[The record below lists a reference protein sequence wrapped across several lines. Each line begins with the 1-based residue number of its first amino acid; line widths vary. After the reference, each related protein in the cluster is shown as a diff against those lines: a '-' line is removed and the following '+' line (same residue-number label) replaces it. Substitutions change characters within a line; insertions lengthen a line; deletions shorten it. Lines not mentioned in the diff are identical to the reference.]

1 MKNPKNHI
9 LEAAA
14 AVKNLKKVHILEAAA
29 ILLFLVYMLP
39 FFLVMINSSKPSLR
53 IIMDPL
59 AFPDNPSQ
67 LITNIKLVFDSPN
80 VRYVSSFFST
90 IIITVVSVALLVL
103 ISSMAAWVLVRTKT
117 KLSNAVF
124 MVFVAAMV
132 IPFQVVMF
140 PLISWFHFLEVKLG
154 LFETPFRLL
163 QNYPGIIFAY
173 MGFGSSLSIFLF
185 HGFIKSVP
193 LELEEAATIDGC
205 TKPETFFKIVFPIL
219 TPIAVTV
226 VILNGMWIW
235 NDYLLPLLVLG
246 SGNAVRT
253 LPLAVAGFVGSFV
266 KKWDLILTAT
276 LMTMLPIVIVCLVL
290 QKHIIKG
297 MVDGSVKG

>member
-1 MKNPKNHI
+1 VKKQRN
-9 LEAAA
+9 
-14 AVKNLKKVHILEAAA
+14 AVIPEAAA
-29 ILLFLVYMLP
+29 ILIFLLYMLP
-39 FFLVMINSSKPSLR
+39 FLLVIINSSKPSLK

-59 AFPDNPSQ
+59 AFPENPSQ
-67 LITNIKLVFDSPN
+67 LIANIKTVLESPN
-80 VRYVSSFFST
+80 VLYGSSFVSSL
-90 IIITVVSVALLVL
+90 IITAVSVGLLVL
-103 ISSMAAWVLVRTKT
+103 ISSMGGWVLVRTKT
-117 KLSNAVF
+117 KLSGVVF

-140 PLISWFHFLEVKLG
+140 PLISWFHFVEVKLG
-154 LFETPFRLL
+154 VFQTPLRLL
-163 QNYPGIIFAY
+163 QNYPGIILAY
-173 MGFGSSLSIFLF
+173 LGFGSSLSIFLY

-205 TKPETFFKIVFPIL
+205 SRPATFFRIVFPIL
-219 TPIAVTV
+219 TPITVTV
-226 VILNGMWIW
+226 IILNSMWIW
-235 NDYLLPLLVLG
+235 NDYLLPLLILG

-276 LMTMLPIVIVCLVL
+276 LMTMLPIIIVFLIL

-297 MVDGSVKG
+297 MVEGSVKG

>member
-1 MKNPKNHI
+1 VKKLKKIYI
-9 LEAAA
+9 LEA
-14 AVKNLKKVHILEAAA
+14 VA
-29 ILLFLVYMLP
+29 ILLFLIYMLP

-117 KLSNAVF
+117 KLSSAVF

-140 PLISWFHFLEVKLG
+140 PLISWFHLLEVKLG

-173 MGFGSSLSIFLF
+173 LGFGSSLSIFLF

-276 LMTMLPIVIVCLVL
+276 LMTMLPIVIVFLVL

>member
-1 MKNPKNHI
+1 
-9 LEAAA
+9 
-14 AVKNLKKVHILEAAA
+14 VKKPRLTFIPEAAA
-29 ILLFLVYMLP
+29 ILLFLLYMLP
-39 FFLVMINSSKPSLR
+39 FFLVIINSSKPSLK

-59 AFPDNPSQ
+59 ALPENPSQ
-67 LITNIKLVFDSPN
+67 LIINIKTIFESPN
-80 VRYVSSFFST
+80 VRYLTSFMST
-90 IIITVVSVALLVL
+90 LIITAASVGLLVL
-103 ISSMAAWVLVRTKT
+103 IASMGAWVLVRTKT

-140 PLISWFHFLEVKLG
+140 PLISWFHMVEVKLG
-154 LFETPFRLL
+154 LFQTPFRLL
-163 QNYPGIIFAY
+163 QNYPGIILAY
-173 MGFGSSLSIFLF
+173 LGFGSSLSIFLY

-205 TKPETFFKIVFPIL
+205 TRAATFFRIVFPLL
-219 TPIAVTV
+219 TPITVTV
-226 VILNGMWIW
+226 IILNSMWIW

-276 LMTMLPIVIVCLVL
+276 LMTMLPIIIVFLIL

-297 MVDGSVKG
+297 MVEGSVKG